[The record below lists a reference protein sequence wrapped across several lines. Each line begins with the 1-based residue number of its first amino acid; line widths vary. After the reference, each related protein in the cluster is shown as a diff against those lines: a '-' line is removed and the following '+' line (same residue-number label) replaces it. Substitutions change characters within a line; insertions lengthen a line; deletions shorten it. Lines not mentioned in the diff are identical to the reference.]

1 VVINGAGSAGIAI
14 AKLLSGYGQKRP
26 KVHIKNVVLC
36 DRKGAISKH
45 RKDIATLPH
54 KMEALKYTNPKN
66 EKGTVHD
73 VLVGADVFVGVSE
86 SELLTTEHI
95 RTMAK
100 DPVVLAMANPNP
112 EIMPEDAFKGGAA
125 IVGTGRS
132 DMPNQVNNVLGFPGI
147 FRGAMDARAPRI
159 TVEMKLAAAFAI
171 AKYLKN
177 PDRGHIIPPAL
188 DKKVAKAVAK
198 AVYKEAMKH
207 KAATALLELV
217 E

>member
-1 VVINGAGSAGIAI
+1 MKIVINGAGSAGIAI
-14 AKLLSGYGQKRP
+14 AKLLCGFGQKRP
-26 KVHIKNVVLC
+26 KVRVRNLLVC

-45 RKDIATLPH
+45 RDDISALPH
-54 KMEALKYTNPKN
+54 KLELLSFTNPENK
-66 EKGTVHD
+66 KGTIHE
-73 VLVGADVFVGVSE
+73 VLVGADVFIGVSE
-86 SELLTTEHI
+86 SNLLTAEHI

-112 EIMPEDAFKGGAA
+112 EIMPEEAYKGGAA

-159 TVEMKLAAAFAI
+159 TGEMKLAAAIAI
-171 AKYLKN
+171 AKQLKN
-177 PDRGHIIPPAL
+177 PDREHIIPGAL

-198 AVYKEAMKH
+198 AVYNVAMKQ
-207 KAATALLELV
+207 KAIV
-217 E
+217 S